1 MHNLDRVAAAK
12 KDTAGWKAMV
22 DRMIGKGTQLTDEKA
37 QVIIAYLAETHK

>member
-22 DRMIGKGTQLTDEKA
+22 DRMIGKGAQLTDEEA
-37 QVIIAYLAETHK
+37 QVLIAYLAATY